1 MLLERRPWLRRLAF
15 YSIGLV
21 CLCVMMYMLGS
32 AMTLWTLQFALDKT
46 DNPVLEGFSL
56 PTSLPDA
63 TPAMPV
69 TPSRDTRPGLKKEI
83 NEHNLLRPPNAP
95 A

>member
-1 MLLERRPWLRRLAF
+1 VG
-15 YSIGLV
+15 II

-32 AMTLWTLQFALDKT
+32 AMTLWTLQFALDQT

-56 PTSLPDA
+56 PTSLSDA

-69 TPSRDTRPGLKKEI
+69 TPSRDIPTGVKKEI
-83 NEHNLLRPPNAP
+83 NEHSLLRPPNLSA
-95 A
+95 

>member
-1 MLLERRPWLRRLAF
+1 MLLERSPWLRRSIL
-15 YSIGLV
+15 YGIGLV
-21 CLCVMMYMLGS
+21 CLCVVMYMLGS

-56 PTSLPDA
+56 PTSLSDA

-69 TPSRDTRPGLKKEI
+69 TPSSDARPRVKKDI
-83 NEHNLLRPPNAP
+83 NEHSLLRPPNVTA
-95 A
+95 